1 MKEDNKVTL
10 FRRKTWEELDNQQP
24 KRFSYRVTV
33 KMNNGQNVTQ
43 TVQAISPGY
52 AKDYV
57 LIQLYDRNVYNWL
70 VTPLKSANDIYGPPN
85 VKVQKLDGV
94 RKTVTYY
101 KIEVVT
107 NEQYNNIMN
116 MYYENNAKA
125 VRY

>member
-1 MKEDNKVTL
+1 MAL

-24 KRFSYRVTV
+24 KRFNYQVIV
-33 KMNNGQNVTQ
+33 KMNNSQSITK
-43 TVQAISPGY
+43 TVQATSPGY

-57 LIQLYDRNVYNWL
+57 LNQLYDRNFYNWL

-116 MYYENNAKA
+116 MYCRNDAKA
-125 VRY
+125 THY